1 MIDEKI
7 QAQLREKYNP
17 DGSAIRDAQLHML
30 NILKCVDGICRK
42 HNIPYW
48 LSSGTL
54 LGAVRH
60 QGFIP
65 WDNDI
70 DIEMPVE
77 DYKRFLQTYSSNL
90 GYNEMWAKVRR
101 NRESGR
107 GTGKT
112 NFRILCR

>member
-1 MIDEKI
+1 MST
-7 QAQLREKYNP
+7 LRET
-17 DGSAIRDAQLHML
+17 QLCGVE
-30 NILKCVDGICRK
+30 ILKDVVEICEK
-42 HNIPYW
+42 HKIAYY
-48 LSSGTL
+48 LSYGTL